1 MEIMYTVLIALIV
14 SIGINIP
21 SILDSLLALK
31 YPHHNPHLK
40 YGFVLLLVEFAM
52 IALAV
57 MWYDESL
64 KDRVIESTLYS
75 GLTVLILQ
83 SIYYIYRVFN
93 EGRINYSDEDFS
105 RDLSRS
111 IENAKRTNRRR
122 K

>member
-1 MEIMYTVLIALIV
+1 MEIMYTVLIALII

-21 SILDSLLALK
+21 VILDSLFALRYHYYK
-31 YPHHNPHLK
+31 STLN
-40 YGFVLLLVEFAM
+40 YGFGLLLVEFAM

-64 KDRVIESTLYS
+64 KDRVISSTLYS
-75 GLTVLILQ
+75 GITVLILQ
-83 SIYYIYRVFN
+83 SIYYIYMVFK
-93 EGRINYSDEDFS
+93 EDRIDYSDEDFS

-111 IENAKRTNRRR
+111 IENAKRINRRR

>member
-1 MEIMYTVLIALIV
+1 MEIMYTILIALIV
-14 SIGINIP
+14 SIGISIP

-31 YPHHNPHLK
+31 YHHHNPHLK

-64 KDRVIESTLYS
+64 KDRVISSTLYS

-83 SIYYIYRVFN
+83 SIYYIYMVFK
-93 EGRINYSDEDFS
+93 EDRIDYSDEDFS

-111 IENAKRTNRRR
+111 IENTKRTNRRR

>member
-1 MEIMYTVLIALIV
+1 METMYTILIALIV
-14 SIGINIP
+14 SIGISIP
-21 SILDSLLALK
+21 GILDSLLALK
-31 YPHHNPHLK
+31 YHHHNSHLK

-64 KDRVIESTLYS
+64 KDTVIEATLYS
-75 GLTVLILQ
+75 GLTFLIIQ
-83 SIYYIYRVFN
+83 SIYYIYRVFK
-93 EGRINYSDEDFS
+93 EDRIDYSDEDFS

>member
-1 MEIMYTVLIALIV
+1 MEIMYTILIALIV

-21 SILDSLLALK
+21 VILDSLFVLRYHYHKSTL
-31 YPHHNPHLK
+31 N

-52 IALAV
+52 IALVV

-93 EGRINYSDEDFS
+93 EGRINYSNEDFS

-111 IENAKRTNRRR
+111 IENAKRINRRR

>member
-1 MEIMYTVLIALIV
+1 MEILYTILIALIV
-14 SIGINIP
+14 SIGISIP
-21 SILDSLLALK
+21 VILDSLFALRYHYHK
-31 YPHHNPHLK
+31 STLN
-40 YGFVLLLVEFAM
+40 YGFVLLLIEFAM

-75 GLTVLILQ
+75 GLTVLIFQ

-93 EGRINYSDEDFS
+93 EGRIDYSNEDFS

-111 IENAKRTNRRR
+111 IENAKRINRRR

>member
-1 MEIMYTVLIALIV
+1 MEIMYTILIALIV

-21 SILDSLLALK
+21 VILDSLFRLK
-31 YPHHNPHLK
+31 YNYHNPCLR
-40 YGFVLLLVEFAM
+40 YGLVLLLVEFAM
-52 IALAV
+52 IAFAV
-57 MWYDESL
+57 AWYDESL
-64 KDRVIESTLYS
+64 KDRVIESVLYS
-75 GLTVLILQ
+75 GLTVLIIQ

-111 IENAKRTNRRR
+111 IENSKRTNRRR